1 MKRLVILLSLIAA
14 VCVVPGV
21 ARVAAG
27 ETVVIRIG
35 TLAPAGSSWDRAFKA
50 WNNTLMKET
59 SGTLKLQVYPG
70 GSAGDE
76 RDVLRKMKIGQM
88 DGGAF
93 TSIGLAL
100 VARPIQIL
108 QLPGLIHDHDHLNK
122 VRDALAPE
130 FEAVFEKEGYKL
142 IGWGDAGFARILSN
156 RPILYPTD
164 YKAVRPWVPADDA
177 AMPVF
182 MKLVGANPV
191 AAGIPEVIAGLQTGM
206 IDTVIGSAIAAVAMQ
221 WFRNVTHVSKEAAV
235 PVIGATLLRGDFYKG
250 LSPDHQQALMAT
262 GKRAHTALLAMIEA
276 EDKRAYKTL
285 VEKAGLKEF
294 STLGTK
300 EQEKAWI
307 EVNTELRKKLT
318 GVLWTPEFY
327 AKVTAQTA
335 KLGGGKGYT
344 ALH

>member
-1 MKRLVILLSLIAA
+1 
-14 VCVVPGV
+14 
-21 ARVAAG
+21 VAAG
-27 ETVVIRIG
+27 STVVVRLG

-50 WNNTLMKET
+50 WNNSLEKET
-59 SGTLKLQVYPG
+59 GGTLKLQVYQG

-88 DGGAF
+88 DAGGF

-108 QLPGLIHDHDHLNK
+108 QMPGLIHDHEHLNK

-142 IGWGDAGFARILSN
+142 LGWGDAGFARILSN

-182 MKLVGANPV
+182 MKLIGANPV

-221 WFRNVTHVSKEAAV
+221 WFRNVTYVSKEAAV
-235 PVIGATLLRGDFYKG
+235 PVVGATLLRGDFFKA
-250 LSPDHQQALMAT
+250 LSPEHQNALTSTA
-262 GKRAHTALLAMIEA
+262 KRAHTALLSMIEA
-276 EDKRAYKTL
+276 EDKRAYRTL
-285 VEKAGLKEF
+285 IEKAKLKEF
-294 STLGTK
+294 STLATK

-307 EVNTELRKKLT
+307 EVNTALRKKLT
-318 GVLWTPEFY
+318 GLLWSPEFY
-327 AKVTAQTA
+327 AKVTEQTA
-335 KLGGGKGYT
+335 KLGEGKGYT
-344 ALH
+344 SLH